1 MDRKEFLERM
11 GIAIALPFCLSA
23 VQSCSQSNP
32 IPAPKN
38 VDFTIDVSSGALAQN
53 GGYVAKNGL
62 IVARTL
68 SGEFLAVSAACTH
81 EGTSVQY
88 RASQNNFTC
97 PSHGATFSSTGKVTS
112 GPAKRSL
119 SVYNTE
125 LTGTTLRVFS

>member
-11 GIAIALPFCLSA
+11 GIAITIPFCLGA
-23 VQSCSQSNP
+23 MQSCNQSNP
-32 IPAPKN
+32 IPAPTN
-38 VDFTIDVSSGALAQN
+38 VDFTIDVSSGALSQN
-53 GGYVAKNGL
+53 GGYVAKSGL

-88 RASQNNFTC
+88 RASQNNFIC
-97 PSHGATFSSTGKVTS
+97 PSHGATFSSNGKVTN
-112 GPAKRSL
+112 GPAKKSL
-119 SVYNTE
+119 AVYNTQ